1 MLLMHISAKRR
12 CSAFVYKH
20 STWKLFAFN
29 GKKSGP
35 VKLILLLKE
44 NEQIT
49 LIIKAYA
56 ENAVMLIFS
65 CLEIVIINF

>member
-1 MLLMHISAKRR
+1 MEI
-12 CSAFVYKH
+12 
-20 STWKLFAFN
+20 AFN